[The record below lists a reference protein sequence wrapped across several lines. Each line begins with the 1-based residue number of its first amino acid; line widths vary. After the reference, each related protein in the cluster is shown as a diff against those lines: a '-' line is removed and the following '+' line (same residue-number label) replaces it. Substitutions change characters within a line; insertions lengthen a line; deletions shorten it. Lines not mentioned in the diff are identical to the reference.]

1 MMKNGVVNP
10 RLTDAFGSSL
20 TQETVDFAIPRL
32 QEDIPLYIDP
42 FLLWVSEDPEY
53 RKLHER
59 LIGFFRVVADKV
71 RGGDLDGAAR
81 HLAGCEEQRALGLG
95 YASGSKRG
103 SNIGPKLIAEILRV
117 HRDVPQLLN
126 GKIRHME
133 ELQLVV
139 SGIAEDRVS
148 DTSASVLKDF
158 FIHYSTQQA
167 ATHGIP
173 TQPAR
178 LGCIYDDNRELWVPA
193 PEVALPY
200 NPANNSPMLLAPL
213 NLLRRLPWINYPDYY
228 RSGYAARVLP
238 PERSRAQIA
247 KQAVLEFNARN
258 YVEVERYID
267 DKERT
272 GVKCRPDPLFQPL
285 AAATLRTK
293 FRELRD
299 LPTGRSDGADRRF
312 EDLST
317 DLLTSLLYPT
327 LEFAQS
333 RVRTASGAHIRDLI
347 FYNDGKT
354 VFWRDLRER
363 YDARQPVFELKNVM
377 VLDAEH
383 VNQLYRYLDAEFGRF
398 GILVTRNPAPP
409 AVQRNIVDLHSSKGV
424 AVLCMNDR
432 DLELMLSV
440 MDSGRDPSDVLKKV
454 FLEFSRLL
462 PK

>member
-1 MMKNGVVNP
+1 MQKRVVNP
-10 RLTDAFGSSL
+10 RLTDVFGSSL
-20 TQETVDFAIPRL
+20 TQDAVDFAIPRL

-42 FLLWVSEDPEY
+42 FLLWVSEDPAY
-53 RKLHER
+53 RELHER
-59 LIGFFRVVADKV
+59 LIGFFRVVANKV
-71 RGGDLDGAAR
+71 HNGDVSGAAQL
-81 HLAGCEEQRALGLG
+81 LAGCEEQRALGLG

-103 SNIGPKLIAEILRV
+103 SNVGPKLIAEILRV

-126 GKIRHME
+126 GQIRHME

-148 DTSASVLKDF
+148 DTSAAVLKDF
-158 FIHYSTQQA
+158 FIHYSAQK
-167 ATHGIP
+167 ATSHGIP
-173 TQPAR
+173 TRPAR
-178 LGCIYDDNRELWVPA
+178 LGSVYDSSRQMWAPA

-200 NPANNSPMLLAPL
+200 NPADNSPILLAPL

-228 RSGYAARVLP
+228 RSGYTARVLP
-238 PERSRAQIA
+238 PDRSRVQVA
-247 KQAVLEFNARN
+247 KQAVLEFNAWN
-258 YVEVERYID
+258 YVEVERYVN

-272 GVKCRPDPLFQPL
+272 GLNCHPDPLFQPL
-285 AAATLRTK
+285 ASATLRAK

-312 EDLST
+312 EDLAA

-333 RVRTASGAHIRDLI
+333 RVRTASGSHIRDLI

-354 VFWRDLRER
+354 PFWRDLRER
-363 YDARQPVFELKNVM
+363 YDARQPVFELKNVTA
-377 VLDAEH
+377 LDAEH
-383 VNQLYRYLDAEFGRF
+383 VNQLFRYLDAEFGRL
-398 GILVTRNPAPP
+398 GILVTRNPTPS

-424 AVLCMNDR
+424 SVLCLNDR

-440 MDSGRDPSDVLKKV
+440 TDSGRDPSEVLKKV
-454 FLEFSRLL
+454 FLDFSRLL